1 MVQVE
6 NLTYDYPSH
15 RALHG
20 LSFSIPTGSITALVG
35 PNGAGKTT
43 LMRCLAGLTRPLM
56 GSIFINNTN
65 VLEDPR
71 KVHRQIGFLSDFF
84 GLYDKLTIYQALTY
98 FAKAHEVPNNE
109 VDKRVTSII
118 ERLHLTDKTHADI
131 GHLSRGMKQRVA
143 IGQTMVHNPQFL
155 ILDEPASGLDPEA
168 RHDLANLF
176 KELNKDGITL
186 LVSSHILAEL
196 DAYSNNLVIMREGK
210 IVDNDFFEQKNTNLR
225 RLLLKLTKPSVDLK
239 SILEAEELIS
249 NINCTETTANFDF
262 SGTETQQAEL
272 MMALI
277 GKGLSVLSFAEEK
290 VNMQDK
296 YLDTI
301 KQQNN

>member
-15 RALHG
+15 RALDG
-20 LSFSIPTGSITALVG
+20 LSFSIPSGSITALVG

-56 GSIFINNTN
+56 GSIMINGTD

-71 KVHRQIGFLSDFF
+71 KVHRQIGFLADFF
-84 GLYDKLTIYQALTY
+84 GLYDKLTIYEALTY
-98 FAKAHEVPNNE
+98 FAKAHDVPNDE
-109 VDKRVTSII
+109 VDKRVLSII
-118 ERLHLTDKTHADI
+118 ERLHLSDKTHADI

-143 IGQTMVHNPQFL
+143 IGQTMVHNPGFL

-196 DAYSNNLVIMREGK
+196 DEYSNNLVIMREGK
-210 IVDNDFFEQKNTNLR
+210 IVDNDFFEQKNTDTR
-225 RLLLKLTKPSVDLK
+225 HLLLKLTQPNTELL
-239 SILEAEELIS
+239 SILEAETQIS
-249 NINCTETTANFDF
+249 NIEATETSASFDF
-262 SGTETQQAEL
+262 DGTETQQAEL
-272 MMALI
+272 MVTLI
-277 GKGLSVLSFAEEK
+277 RKGLSVLSFAEEK

-296 YLDTI
+296 YLNTI
-301 KQQNN
+301 KQK